1 MIPRLAFFAG
11 LVAGLTLATV
21 SPAQYVADT
30 GRREEAPTLSPSAMT
45 TTVSAAAQ
53 EPAMPL
59 RAEDN
64 SNPALEQALNASGVG
79 RVAVQSDG
87 VNQTLRTFA
96 RVRLHAI
103 TGKKSLGGQDPLFT
117 ILSMAYQPERW
128 MDVPLLMVEDKRL
141 AALFGL
147 NPDKRHRVS
156 PVWVMRTPAV
166 QQVVMAGLTGGEEA
180 DKSMGLDAPTRKA
193 LDRFRFHLV
202 SFYNLRSDLKTVP
215 LPDQPDRWVSAA
227 LIRNPS
233 LAGDPKVESQLAR
246 VDRSAG
252 AYAAAVALDDALAAA
267 FTAGAD
273 AAAVAAAANRLTAAL
288 DGVPGAMAP
297 HLRRLDYINT
307 VYHPF
312 AKAAWLFGAAFLAFL
327 VFLWTVKR
335 SPDGGMPTEAATAQP
350 AAEEQPARADA
361 PPVLALATA
370 GIAASPMAAGPVVL
384 RSSHGVGDPLA
395 GISPNAVRGSRAAW
409 GVAFSLY
416 TVATVAMIVALGIR
430 FVLGGRMPVSNLYES
445 VVFAMGAFGVVGL
458 VFEAIYRQGWIG
470 CASAFTG
477 WLLMTLA
484 NGLPLH
490 MRKVDPLVAVLDS
503 PWLNYHVTSL
513 LVSYALFLA
522 AFLFSVLYLFKDFTG
537 NKPGVLPRKEV
548 FEYLTYR
555 SIQVG
560 WPLLTIGILLGAVW
574 ANTAWGNAWSWDPKE
589 TWALITWL
597 TYTVY
602 LHFRMILGWAGRRS
616 IIASMVGF
624 AMVLLTYFGVSFLPG
639 LSGGMH
645 SYAEPISR

>member
-1 MIPRLAFFAG
+1 M
-11 LVAGLTLATV
+11 
-21 SPAQYVADT
+21 PA
-30 GRREEAPTLSPSAMT
+30 
-45 TTVSAAAQ
+45 
-53 EPAMPL
+53 
-59 RAEDN
+59 
-64 SNPALEQALNASGVG
+64 
-79 RVAVQSDG
+79 
-87 VNQTLRTFA
+87 
-96 RVRLHAI
+96 
-103 TGKKSLGGQDPLFT
+103 
-117 ILSMAYQPERW
+117 
-128 MDVPLLMVEDKRL
+128 
-141 AALFGL
+141 
-147 NPDKRHRVS
+147 
-156 PVWVMRTPAV
+156 
-166 QQVVMAGLTGGEEA
+166 
-180 DKSMGLDAPTRKA
+180 
-193 LDRFRFHLV
+193 
-202 SFYNLRSDLKTVP
+202 
-215 LPDQPDRWVSAA
+215 
-227 LIRNPS
+227 
-233 LAGDPKVESQLAR
+233 
-246 VDRSAG
+246 
-252 AYAAAVALDDALAAA
+252 
-267 FTAGAD
+267 
-273 AAAVAAAANRLTAAL
+273 
-288 DGVPGAMAP
+288 

-335 SPDGGMPTEAATAQP
+335 SGGDSAEVAESAAGQSVSAPEPSRPEAAP
-350 AAEEQPARADA
+350 A
-361 PPVLALATA
+361 VLALAAA
-370 GIAASPMAAGPVVL
+370 GAAVSPMAVGPVVL
-384 RSSHGVGDPLA
+384 RSSRGVGDPLA
-395 GISPNAVRGSRAAW
+395 DVAPGAVRGSRAAW
-409 GVAFSLY
+409 GVAFSFY
-416 TVATVAMIVALGIR
+416 SVATVAMIVALGIR

-477 WLLMTLA
+477 WVLMTLA

-503 PWLNYHVTSL
+503 PWLNYHVTTL

-522 AFLFSVLYLFKDFTG
+522 AFVFSVLYLFKDFTG
-537 NKPGVLPRKEV
+537 NRAGMLPRKEV

-597 TYTVY
+597 TYTIY

-624 AMVLLTYFGVSFLPG
+624 MMVLLTYFGVSFLPG